1 MPRIELEYLEDFD
14 VPIESNLKQYVNT
27 PEFDQ
32 QYSNKAH
39 HRAALSSDE
48 SNASDEESS
57 DDSVSSTTTVESTP
71 YEVSKFEANLYYAG
85 VRANGRGPK
94 LVYRTSGDKF
104 EEPSGPEAYKRLMRV
119 VPVPDSF
126 EFGQNGSWDG
136 VRDKVVELLDK
147 KNIKVSSILFVR
159 FTWLEKK
166 ADQEIQEEE
175 DDDDDDDDN
184 NEEELTYDDIPLI
197 QPVEDGERHYTN
209 PTIWIGVLPETLTGA
224 VAHEASE
231 DIRAF
236 LDSLQVQNV
245 DIAFHESVSTSVSG
259 HGPALF
265 RPAKRRDP
273 LKDVIDNVSVPLSL
287 PIAGRT
293 TDMQGTLGP
302 YFRVGDK
309 LFAITARHNVF
320 SLNRD
325 NEEYRFHESA
335 RKKEVLV
342 MGEPAFKTY
351 LVSIQD
357 LIGTYI
363 DTVEYLEKKIKAF
376 SKRVEDGINVEDS
389 QAELADDEAELADDE
404 AELAKM
410 RTKLDGLKKFFADI
424 KKRWSRPKDRV
435 IGFVRWAP
443 PIGVGVAPHRYTR
456 DLCVIELYKDK
467 FKHMIGNVLSLGP
480 ELSPSKFKALVYG
493 RNNVPS
499 EFKYPEDGLLTL
511 KGMLTADQ
519 VNSPNT
525 LNLQGDPIRRVLKRG
540 FATNTT
546 VGSLTRFM
554 AFVRKY
560 FPTGNIDSLEVPILS
575 HEDDSGTFSNGG
587 DSGSLI
593 VSPVGEFVALLT
605 GGTNKGRGGSDITFA
620 TLFEWLWTL
629 VKDEF
634 PGANLYFDNL
644 AEFLADVA

>member
-1 MPRIELEYLEDFD
+1 MSGPIDNDPLNRNSESFFTFSEHVD
-14 VPIESNLKQYVNT
+14 VPIEFNLEQYVNT

-32 QYSNKAH
+32 QCSKPAH
-39 HRAALSSDE
+39 HRAALSSDRC
-48 SNASDEESS
+48 NTSDEESFWS
-57 DDSVSSTTTVESTP
+57 DDDSVSSTTTVESTP
-71 YEVSKFEANLYYAG
+71 YEVSKIEANLYYAG

-104 EEPSGPEAYKRLMRV
+104 EEPSGPEAYKRLMR
-119 VPVPDSF
+119 
-126 EFGQNGSWDG
+126 
-136 VRDKVVELLDK
+136 
-147 KNIKVSSILFVR
+147 
-159 FTWLEKK
+159 K

-325 NEEYRFHESA
+325 NEEYRFHESKGVSESGPSSESA

-480 ELSPSKFKALVYG
+480 ELSSSKLNALIYR
-493 RNNVPS
+493 RNDVPS
-499 EFKYPEDGLLTL
+499 GFKYPKDGLLTL

-546 VGSLTRFM
+546 VGSLTKFM
-554 AFVRKY
+554 AFARKY

-575 HEDDSGTFSNGG
+575 HEDDSGTFSKGG

-593 VSPVGEFVALLT
+593 VSPIGEFVALLT
-605 GGTNKGRGGSDITFA
+605 GGTNEGTDGSDITFA